1 MRVNVKGVII
11 PQDYKRVYDW
21 FDMEST
27 TPKDVADALAAANG
41 QPIEVYINSG
51 GGYVHAGAD
60 IYTALCEYP
69 GEVNIKIIYAA
80 SAASVV
86 AMAGHSMISPVGQMM
101 IHNVYSSADGDYRA
115 LHRAGDRLDIACDAL
130 ANAYMRK
137 TGKTR
142 DEIRAMMDAE
152 TWVDARRAVEL
163 GLVDEVMGG
172 ELVAADVPGLL
183 PESVV
188 QKTLAMFRDQ
198 NAAALAQ
205 ARANL
210 AALENSNRSYNL
222 PDVTPAQTN
231 AAPQMVTINN
241 FGGQT
246 AHTDPSETNEYRTAF
261 MNFVC
266 RGTEIPADLRASVAP
281 MLNVAA
287 TTTTTDAGAVIPT
300 TITREIIREM
310 KSYGNLYAKIRKLN
324 VQGGVEFPILTLK
337 PTANWIGESKSS
349 DDQKLTA
356 NTKVSFSYYGMEC
369 KIAQTLLAA
378 VVTFDE
384 FQQMFVPLAVEA
396 IVAAKE
402 KAIIFGTGSGQ
413 FLGITK
419 DSRVPTKNVVVLSPD
434 EIGDYSAWHKKVI
447 AKIPKA
453 YRKGEFIMAQ
463 GTFDGYIDGM
473 VDKNG
478 QPIGRVNYGIDG
490 GETYRFCGKPV
501 ETVEDDIIANFDAAA
516 KDDVVAVYFNPSDYA
531 ENSNGQFAAVKWMDH
546 DDNTV
551 KTKVLHICDGKL
563 LDPNGVIIIKKGETA
578 KVVGS

>member
-1 MRVNVKGVII
+1 M
-11 PQDYKRVYDW
+11 
-21 FDMEST
+21 
-27 TPKDVADALAAANG
+27 
-41 QPIEVYINSG
+41 
-51 GGYVHAGAD
+51 
-60 IYTALCEYP
+60 
-69 GEVNIKIIYAA
+69 
-80 SAASVV
+80 
-86 AMAGHSMISPVGQMM
+86 
-101 IHNVYSSADGDYRA
+101 
-115 LHRAGDRLDIACDAL
+115 
-130 ANAYMRK
+130 
-137 TGKTR
+137 
-142 DEIRAMMDAE
+142 
-152 TWVDARRAVEL
+152 
-163 GLVDEVMGG
+163 
-172 ELVAADVPGLL
+172 
-183 PESVV
+183 
-188 QKTLAMFRDQ
+188 
-198 NAAALAQ
+198 
-205 ARANL
+205 
-210 AALENSNRSYNL
+210 
-222 PDVTPAQTN
+222 TPAQTN

-419 DSRVPTKNVVVLSPD
+419 DTRVPTKNVVVLSPD

-490 GETYRFCGKPV
+490 GETYRFCGKTV
-501 ETVEDDIIANFDAAA
+501 DTVEDDIIQNFDAAN
-516 KDDVVAVYFNPSDYA
+516 KDDVIAVFFNPSDYA
-531 ENSNGQFAAVKWMDH
+531 ENSNGQFAAVKWIDN
-546 DDNTV
+546 DNNTV
-551 KTKVLHICDGKL
+551 KTKVLHFCDGKL

>member
-1 MRVNVKGVII
+1 M
-11 PQDYKRVYDW
+11 
-21 FDMEST
+21 
-27 TPKDVADALAAANG
+27 
-41 QPIEVYINSG
+41 
-51 GGYVHAGAD
+51 
-60 IYTALCEYP
+60 
-69 GEVNIKIIYAA
+69 
-80 SAASVV
+80 
-86 AMAGHSMISPVGQMM
+86 
-101 IHNVYSSADGDYRA
+101 
-115 LHRAGDRLDIACDAL
+115 
-130 ANAYMRK
+130 
-137 TGKTR
+137 
-142 DEIRAMMDAE
+142 
-152 TWVDARRAVEL
+152 
-163 GLVDEVMGG
+163 
-172 ELVAADVPGLL
+172 
-183 PESVV
+183 
-188 QKTLAMFRDQ
+188 
-198 NAAALAQ
+198 
-205 ARANL
+205 
-210 AALENSNRSYNL
+210 
-222 PDVTPAQTN
+222 
-231 AAPQMVTINN
+231 
-241 FGGQT
+241 
-246 AHTDPSETNEYRTAF
+246 
-261 MNFVC
+261 
-266 RGTEIPADLRASVAP
+266 
-281 MLNVAA
+281 
-287 TTTTTDAGAVIPT
+287 
-300 TITREIIREM
+300 
-310 KSYGNLYAKIRKLN
+310 
-324 VQGGVEFPILTLK
+324 K

-356 NTKVSFSYYGMEC
+356 NTKVSFSYYGLEC

-402 KAIIFGTGSGQ
+402 KAIISGTGSGQ
-413 FLGITK
+413 FRGITK

-453 YRKGEFIMAQ
+453 YRKGEFVMAQ

>member
-1 MRVNVKGVII
+1 MMTKEQYNAQRTKLLNDMR
-11 PQDYKRVYDW
+11 
-21 FDMEST
+21 
-27 TPKDVADALAAANG
+27 AA
-41 QPIEVYINSG
+41 I
-51 GGYVHAGAD
+51 D
-60 IYTALCEYP
+60 
-69 GEVNIKIIYAA
+69 
-80 SAASVV
+80 
-86 AMAGHSMISPVGQMM
+86 
-101 IHNVYSSADGDYRA
+101 
-115 LHRAGDRLDIACDAL
+115 AGDIETSNRC
-130 ANAYMRK
+130 
-137 TGKTR
+137 R
-142 DEIRAMMDAE
+142 DEINQLDADYE
-152 TWVDARRAVEL
+152 
-163 GLVDEVMGG
+163 
-172 ELVAADVPGLL
+172 AA
-183 PESVV
+183 
-188 QKTLAMFRDQ
+188 
-198 NAAALAQ
+198 AQ

-210 AALENSNRSYNL
+210 AALENGNRSYNL

-241 FGGQT
+241 FGAQT

-287 TTTTTDAGAVIPT
+287 TTTTTDASAVIPT

-349 DDQKLTA
+349 DDQKMTA
-356 NTKVSFSYYGMEC
+356 NTKVFFSYYGLEC

-402 KAIIFGTGSGQ
+402 KAIISGTGSGQ
-413 FLGITK
+413 FRGITK
-419 DSRVPTKNVVVLSPD
+419 DSRVPTKNVVILSPD

-453 YRKGEFIMAQ
+453 YRKGEFVMAQ

-516 KDDVVAVYFNPSDYA
+516 KDDVIAVYFNPSDYA

>member
-1 MRVNVKGVII
+1 MTREQYNTQRTKLMNDMRAAI
-11 PQDYKRVYDW
+11 
-21 FDMEST
+21 
-27 TPKDVADALAAANG
+27 DAGDTATANSCRD
-41 QPIEVYINSG
+41 QV
-51 GGYVHAGAD
+51 
-60 IYTALCEYP
+60 
-69 GEVNIKIIYAA
+69 
-80 SAASVV
+80 
-86 AMAGHSMISPVGQMM
+86 
-101 IHNVYSSADGDYRA
+101 RA
-115 LHRAGDRLDIACDAL
+115 LD
-130 ANAYMRK
+130 NQW
-137 TGKTR
+137 
-142 DEIRAMMDAE
+142 E
-152 TWVDARRAVEL
+152 TE
-163 GLVDEVMGG
+163 
-172 ELVAADVPGLL
+172 
-183 PESVV
+183 
-188 QKTLAMFRDQ
+188 
-198 NAAALAQ
+198 AQ
-205 ARANL
+205 ARADF
-210 AALENSNRSYNL
+210 AALQNSARSFT
-222 PDVTPAQTN
+222 PADVTPAQTN
-231 AAPQMVTINN
+231 AAPQMVKINN

-349 DDQKLTA
+349 ADQKLTA
-356 NTKVSFSYYGMEC
+356 NTKVSFSYYGLEC
-369 KIAQTLLAA
+369 KIAQTLLAS

-402 KAIIFGTGSGQ
+402 KAIISGTGSGQ

-419 DSRVPTKNVVVLSPD
+419 DTRVPTNAVVLSPD

-453 YRKGEFIMAQ
+453 YRKGEFVMAQ

-516 KDDVVAVYFNPSDYA
+516 KDDVIAVYFNPSDYA
-531 ENSNGQFAAVKWMDH
+531 ENSNGQFAAVKWTDH

-563 LDPNGVIIIKKGETA
+563 LDPNGVIIIKKGEA
-578 KVVGS
+578 ANV

>member
-1 MRVNVKGVII
+1 MMTKEQYNAQRTKLLNDMR
-11 PQDYKRVYDW
+11 
-21 FDMEST
+21 
-27 TPKDVADALAAANG
+27 AA
-41 QPIEVYINSG
+41 I
-51 GGYVHAGAD
+51 D
-60 IYTALCEYP
+60 
-69 GEVNIKIIYAA
+69 
-80 SAASVV
+80 
-86 AMAGHSMISPVGQMM
+86 
-101 IHNVYSSADGDYRA
+101 
-115 LHRAGDRLDIACDAL
+115 AGDIETSNRC
-130 ANAYMRK
+130 
-137 TGKTR
+137 R
-142 DEIRAMMDAE
+142 DEINQLDADYE
-152 TWVDARRAVEL
+152 
-163 GLVDEVMGG
+163 
-172 ELVAADVPGLL
+172 AA
-183 PESVV
+183 
-188 QKTLAMFRDQ
+188 
-198 NAAALAQ
+198 AQ

-210 AALENSNRSYNL
+210 AALENSNRSYNP
-222 PDVTPAQTN
+222 PDVTPTQTN
-231 AAPQMVTINN
+231 TAPQMVTINN

-287 TTTTTDAGAVIPT
+287 TTTTTDASAVIPT

-356 NTKVSFSYYGMEC
+356 NTKVSFSYYGLEC

-402 KAIIFGTGSGQ
+402 KAIISGTGSGQ
-413 FLGITK
+413 FRGITK
-419 DSRVPTKNVVVLSPD
+419 DSRVPTKNVVILSPD

-453 YRKGEFIMAQ
+453 YRKGEFVMAQ